1 MQKCSDENGA
11 ICVHLCSSVVNVI
24 IQNWYQHTPLI
35 VHPLSYHV
43 RLITFETQRRRDT
56 AEQRGK
62 QSNHLCSSLSTALQ
76 SGRGIL

>member
-35 VHPLSYHV
+35 VPPYH
-43 RLITFETQRRRDT
+43 TMF
-56 AEQRGK
+56 A
-62 QSNHLCSSLSTALQ
+62 
-76 SGRGIL
+76 